1 MHGPRL
7 TESLADSIYSAKNRL
22 FWNLRS
28 RLRFR
33 RGGYREAGISNL
45 ILSDTERKLEK
56 KYELDLTAEHLS
68 DATYKKNLW
77 TLWLLD
83 RMLAP
88 QLRRGFLPLELLEP
102 GCQDFARLPAL
113 RAFFRMQGVRPRITG
128 IEVDPFPVLHDF
140 HSRWDKAKYYLSLE
154 TSADRYLEG
163 DFFEWRESADLI
175 CCFYPFM
182 SAYPALAWGLPARFG
197 NAKPWTVAFE
207 RNLRPGGLLLVV
219 HQGEWEESDFDE
231 ARAGTGLRLL
241 HREELSCAFYPLPHP
256 ACASVYRREEP

>member
-1 MHGPRL
+1 MDGTSL
-7 TESLADSIYSAKNRL
+7 TTSLQSAKNRI

-33 RGGYREAGISNL
+33 RGGYREAGTGGL
-45 ILSDTERKLEK
+45 LLSDTERKLES
-56 KYELDLTAEHLS
+56 KYELDLAADHLS

-83 RMLAP
+83 RLLAP
-88 QLRRGFLPLELLEP
+88 HLRRNHLPLDVLEP

-113 RAFFRMQGVRPRITG
+113 RAFFRKHGVRPRFTG
-128 IEVDPFPVLHDF
+128 LEVDPFPVLQGF

-154 TSADRYLEG
+154 KSADRYLEG
-163 DFFEWRESADLI
+163 DFFEWREPADLI
-175 CCFYPFM
+175 CCFYPFV
-182 SAYPALAWGLPARFG
+182 SLHPALAWGLPARFG
-197 NAKPWTVAFE
+197 HAKPWVESFV

-231 ARAGTGLRLL
+231 ARAGSGLRLL
-241 HREELSCAFYPLPHP
+241 GREALSGAFYPLPHP
-256 ACASVYRREEP
+256 ACASVYRREDL